1 MGAPFTPLVE
11 SLPATVPFTGPETL
25 ERARGAPFDA
35 RIGANESASGM
46 APGAVAALHAA
57 VEGRDCALYGDPE
70 NRALRERL
78 ATRLDVPLECL
89 VVGAGIDSLLGTT
102 VRMFL
107 SPGDVAVSSIGA
119 YPTFDYH
126 VAGHGGELARVPYA
140 GDRVDLEALGGTA
153 RERDARLVYLSNPD
167 NPTGSVASNE
177 AVAALASSLPAG
189 CTLLLDEAYV
199 DYPGE
204 AAAPPLDVGNA
215 SVLRYRT
222 FSKAWG
228 MAGLRIGYAVGHP
241 DTIAGFDKVRDHFG
255 VNRLAQ
261 VAALASLDDEGFLGR
276 VRRDVTEG
284 RARIGALAD
293 RHGLGRID
301 SATNFVAVD
310 LGDAA
315 RAGAL
320 LDALLAR
327 GVFVRKPMAP
337 PLDRY
342 VRLGVGTDDEM
353 DRLEAMFADALDGAR
368 GGGS

>member
-46 APGAVAALHAA
+46 APGALAALRAA

-70 NRALRERL
+70 SRALRTRLAERL
-78 ATRLDVPLECL
+78 GVPIECL

-107 SPGDVAVSSIGA
+107 TPGDVAVSSIGA

-126 VAGHGGELARVPYA
+126 VAGYGGELARVPYA
-140 GDRVDLEALGGTA
+140 GDRVDLEALGETA
-153 RERDARLVYLSNPD
+153 RDRDARLVYLSNPD
-167 NPTGSVASNE
+167 NPTGSVAPND
-177 AVAALASSLPAG
+177 AVVELRASLPPG

-204 AAAPPLDVGNA
+204 DTAPPLDVDDA
-215 SVLRYRT
+215 STLRYRT

-241 DTIAGFDKVRDHFG
+241 DTVAGFDKVRDHFG

-261 VAALASLDDEGFLGR
+261 VAALASLDEEGFLGR
-276 VRRDVTEG
+276 VRRDVREG
-284 RARIGALAD
+284 RARIEALAE
-293 RHGLGRID
+293 RHGLTWIE
-301 SATNFVAVD
+301 SSTNFVAVD

-320 LDALLAR
+320 LAGLLAR
-327 GVFVRKPMAP
+327 GVFVRKPTAP
-337 PLDRY
+337 PLDRH
-342 VRLGVGTDDEM
+342 VRLGVGTDAETA
-353 DRLEAMFADALDGAR
+353 RLEAVFGHALEGAR
-368 GGGS
+368 